1 MNPAR
6 HSAKSLSPKRHWTV
20 NSLRLLSSVHRTSYN
35 LTPARPSLEFYFGI
49 LMSSPYPISICTKD
63 RVYIEVNNAWLKTT
77 GYQRHEVLGRRMEEV
92 NIGDRLENQKQE
104 MHETPH
110 YSTFTQSEEKSVEAW
125 ITVRNSRI
133 IQWRSLVQN
142 DGISNYIVSTGVDIT
157 RQLEMENS
165 LQEKNAELSS
175 IFADA
180 NSLIFTA
187 NAEGTLLFISPG
199 WQKMLGYNAPEVE
212 GKNLVTFLH
221 PDDIPLCRAMLRK
234 LVASEE
240 PVRFEYRIRH
250 HDGSWRWHL
259 CSGGVAKNQAGK
271 VLFFIGIA
279 TDVTEKKQVE
289 QALLKSE
296 EKFSKAFNVNP
307 DPITITRWGDGCYI
321 DVNEAFLSQSGWKR
335 EEVIGRTVTEMNSWV
350 TAEDRE
356 YILGL
361 YRKQGYIH
369 NEIVNFRYKSGE
381 IRTCDYSGVLVDMGD
396 ETVIVAIVKD
406 IQDFRQAIEALTL
419 SEEKFSKAFNVNPE
433 NISITTL
440 KEGRYVDVNDVF
452 LETTGWQRDEV
463 IGRTVSEINI
473 WANPQDRDYVLQN
486 LNEKGFVSGTEVN
499 FRMKSGQIRTGIFS
513 AVIIN
518 VAGEEH
524 LLVVTKDIHDLK
536 MANEAL
542 RLSEDKFSKAFHSS
556 PTPMSI
562 STLEEGRFIDVNET
576 FCRIVGYKREEMLG
590 RTSFDDMQLWIDQV
604 NRSEVTE
611 KLLRGESVRD
621 FEVYFRLKS
630 GEKRLGLYSA
640 ESTNIDGQLC
650 ILSILTDIT
659 DQKQAEE
666 EIRYLSFHD
675 RLTGLYNR
683 AYFEE
688 ELKRLDTTRQLPLSI
703 IMGDVNGLKLINDA
717 LGHQEGDKLLI
728 TVAAALREACRTED
742 IVARWGGDEFIILLP
757 GCPHNIAAGIVE
769 RIKSAETLF
778 HTLPIQTS
786 ISLGTATKT
795 RSDEDIRS
803 IIKEAEDKMY
813 RNKLLEN
820 KSTRSYFLSSLERT
834 LWSRSHETKDH
845 CERIKK
851 MAMQIGDYVHLSA
864 SEMDSLRLLAALH
877 DIGKIAISNSILEK
891 PGKLIAEEWEAI
903 KKHPEVGYRIA
914 LSSPEMAPIAEAI
927 LHHHERWDGAG
938 YPLGL
943 RGKDI
948 PFLSRIIS
956 IVDAYDVM
964 THGRP
969 YQDSV
974 SSEDAWCEI
983 IRLAGT
989 QFDPDLVNIISSLNL
1004 ESDWK

>member
-1 MNPAR
+1 MNPER
-6 HSAKSLSPKRHWTV
+6 HSAKSLLPKRHWTV
-20 NSLRLLSSVHRTSYN
+20 NRLQRLSLGPLHSYN
-35 LTPARPSLEFYFGI
+35 PTPVRPSLEFYFGI
-49 LMSSPYPISICTKD
+49 LMTSPHPISIFTKEG
-63 RVYIEVNNAWLKTT
+63 VYVDVNAAWLKTT
-77 GYQRHEVLGRRMEEV
+77 GYRRREVLGRHVDEI
-92 NIGDRLENQKQE
+92 NIGDRMDIQRQ
-104 MHETPH
+104 ETPEA
-110 YSTFTQSEEKSVEAW
+110 QSYISEFLEPKMDVDIW
-125 ITVRNSRI
+125 ITVIKSRV
-133 IQWRSLVQN
+133 IQWVSFIQA
-142 DGISNYIVSTGVDIT
+142 DGITNYIVSRGFDIT
-157 RQLEMENS
+157 RQLEMENN
-165 LQEKNAELSS
+165 LQERNAELSS

-187 NAEGTLLFISPG
+187 DANGTLLFISPG
-199 WQKMLGYNAPEVE
+199 WQKMLGYDASEVE
-212 GKNLVTFLH
+212 GKTLEPFLH
-221 PDDIPLCRAMLRK
+221 PDDIDLCRAFFKK
-234 LVASEE
+234 LVAYEE

-250 HDGSWRWHL
+250 RDGSWRWHM
-259 CSGGVAKNQAGK
+259 CSGGMAKSQAGK

-296 EKFSKAFNVNP
+296 EKFSKAFNANP
-307 DPITITRWGDGCYI
+307 DAITITTWGDGRYI
-321 DVNEAFLSQSGWKR
+321 DVNEAFLSQSGWTR
-335 EEVIGRTVTEMNSWV
+335 EEVVGRTVREMGSWI
-350 TAEDRE
+350 TDQDRDH
-356 YILGL
+356 ILGL
-361 YRKQGYIH
+361 YRQQGH
-369 NEIVNFRYKSGE
+369 VQNAIVNFRNKYGV
-381 IRTCDYSGVLVDMGD
+381 IRTCDYSGVLVDMGY
-396 ETVIVAIVKD
+396 ETYIVAIIKD
-406 IQDFRQAIEALTL
+406 VHELKQANEALKL
-419 SEEKFSKAFNVNPE
+419 SEEKFSKAFNVNPD
-433 NISITTL
+433 NMSITSI
-440 KEGRYVDVNDVF
+440 KEGRYVDVNDAF
-452 LETTGWQRDEV
+452 LRKTGWQRDEIV
-463 IGRTVSEINI
+463 GHTVSDINI
-473 WANPQDRDYVLQN
+473 WANPRERDYVLQN
-486 LNEKGFVSGTEVN
+486 LRENGYVVGTEVN
-499 FRMKSGQIRTGIFS
+499 FRMKSGEIRTGIFS
-513 AVIIN
+513 AVIID

-536 MANEAL
+536 LANEAL

-562 STLEEGRFIDVNET
+562 STMEEGRFIDVNET
-576 FCRIVGYKREEMLG
+576 FCRVVGYERQEMLG
-590 RTSFDDMQLWIDQV
+590 RTAFDLQLWID
-604 NRSEVTE
+604 SEIRTDVKE
-611 KLLRGESVRD
+611 KLLRGELVRN

-630 GEKRLGLYSA
+630 GEERIGLYSA
-640 ESTNIDGQLC
+640 ESTSIDGQLC
-650 ILSILTDIT
+650 LLSILTDIT
-659 DQKQAEE
+659 AHKQAEE

-675 RLTGLYNR
+675 KLTGLYNR

-688 ELKRLDTTRQLPLSI
+688 ELRRLDTARQLPLSI

-728 TVAAALREACRTED
+728 TVADALKEACRAED
-742 IVARWGGDEFIILLP
+742 ILARWGGDEFIILLP
-757 GCPHNIAAGIVE
+757 GCPHSIAAGIVD
-769 RIKSAETLF
+769 RIKSAETIF

-834 LWSRSHETKDH
+834 LWSRSHETKEH

-851 MAMQIGDYVHLSA
+851 MAMQIGEYVRLPG

-891 PGKLIAEEWEAI
+891 PDKLSAEEWEAI
-903 KKHPEVGYRIA
+903 RKHPEVGYRIA

-927 LHHHERWDGAG
+927 LHHHERWDGRG

-943 RGKDI
+943 MGKDI

-969 YQDSV
+969 YQAAI
-974 SSEDAWCEI
+974 SSEDAWREI
-983 IRLAGT
+983 IRQAGS
-989 QFDPDLVNIISSLNL
+989 QFDPDLVNIISSLNF

>member
-1 MNPAR
+1 MTKANNNEVP
-6 HSAKSLSPKRHWTV
+6 
-20 NSLRLLSSVHRTSYN
+20 
-35 LTPARPSLEFYFGI
+35 RPSLELYYQV
-49 LMSSPYPISICTKD
+49 LMASPHPISICTKD
-63 RVYIEVNNAWLKTT
+63 QIYIDVNDSWLRIM
-77 GYQRHEVLGRRMEEV
+77 GYLRSEVLGRHMSEI
-92 NIGDRLENQKQE
+92 NIGDRMEIIQQDPPQANHYLSTMVNPDIDIE
-104 MHETPH
+104 M
-110 YSTFTQSEEKSVEAW
+110 W
-125 ITVRNSRI
+125 LTVINSRV
-133 IQWRSLVQN
+133 IQW
-142 DGISNYIVSTGVDIT
+142 ISFIYADEAAEYIVSRGIDIT

-180 NSLIFTA
+180 NSLIFTTDRK
-187 NAEGTLLFISPG
+187 GMIRFISPG
-199 WQKMLGYNAPEVE
+199 LQKMLGYNASEIE
-212 GKNLVTFLH
+212 GKILLSYIH
-221 PDDIPLCRAMLRK
+221 PDDVSLCNGEFKK
-234 LVASEE
+234 LVKNEE
-240 PVRFEYRIRH
+240 PVRFEYRIKH

-259 CSGGVAKNQAGK
+259 CSGGVAKNPDGK
-271 VLFFIGIA
+271 VLFYIGIA

-289 QALLKSE
+289 QALIKSEEKFFKAFNVNPDAITITTWGEGRYIDVNEAFLRQSGWTREEVIGRTVREMGSWITDKDREHILSLYRKQGWVHNEIIPFRNKSGAIRIADYSGVLIDIDGEARIVAIIKDVHDLQQAVEALKLSE

-307 DPITITRWGDGCYI
+307 DIM
-321 DVNEAFLSQSGWKR
+321 S
-335 EEVIGRTVTEMNSWV
+335 
-350 TAEDRE
+350 
-356 YILGL
+356 
-361 YRKQGYIH
+361 
-369 NEIVNFRYKSGE
+369 
-381 IRTCDYSGVLVDMGD
+381 
-396 ETVIVAIVKD
+396 
-406 IQDFRQAIEALTL
+406 
-419 SEEKFSKAFNVNPE
+419 
-433 NISITTL
+433 ISSL
-440 KEGRYVDVNDVF
+440 KEGRYIEVNDAF
-452 LETTGWQRDEV
+452 LKTTGWQRDEV
-463 IGRTVSEINI
+463 IGRTSSDINI
-473 WANPQDRDYVLQN
+473 WPILEERNMILKN
-486 LNEKGFVSGTEVN
+486 IKEKGYVSGIEVN
-499 FRMKSGQIRTGIFS
+499 FRMKNGQFRTGLFS
-513 AVIIN
+513 AVIVD

-524 LLVVTKDIHDLK
+524 LIAVIKDIHDLK
-536 MANEAL
+536 LASEAL

-562 STLEEGRFIDVNET
+562 TTLEKGCFIDVNET
-576 FCRIVGYKREEMLG
+576 FCRVVGYERQEMLG
-590 RTSFDDMQLWIDQV
+590 NTSFNLHLWTDQA
-604 NRSEVTE
+604 NRSEVKE
-611 KLLRGESVRD
+611 KLLQGESVANY
-621 FEVYFRLKS
+621 EVFFRMKS

-640 ESTNIDGQLC
+640 ETTNIDGQMC

-659 DQKQAEE
+659 AQKQAEE

-688 ELKRLDTTRQLPLSI
+688 ELRRLDTARQLPLSI

-728 TVAAALREACRTED
+728 SVANTLKEACRSED

-757 GCPHNIAAGIVE
+757 GCPYNVATGIVE
-769 RIKSAETLF
+769 RIKVAETIF

-786 ISLGTATKT
+786 ISLGTATKNLLN
-795 RSDEDIRS
+795 EDIRS
-803 IIKEAEDKMY
+803 IIKDAEDKMY

-851 MAMQIGDYVHLSA
+851 MAMQIGEHVHLPA

-891 PGKLIAEEWEAI
+891 PGKLTSDEWEAI

-914 LSSPEMAPIAEAI
+914 MSSPEMAPIAEAI
-927 LHHHERWDGAG
+927 LHHHERWDGTG

-964 THGRP
+964 IHGRP
-969 YQDSV
+969 YQAAIT
-974 SSEDAWCEI
+974 SEDAWAEI
-983 IRLAGT
+983 IHLAGS